1 VSSTFGLGNLGWAS
15 AAGPAA
21 TVQAGLAAALA
32 GGDPVHSLFA
42 TDLQALGAV
51 REAAAGGATTWL
63 AGTDTETG
71 QPTRYVAVGDTFLS
85 VGIVPSG
92 TAAQTL
98 EAGSDEPATIGFL
111 YLTLLTGAG
120 GDSPVVTQLL
130 SGTATYSGDPLPAF
144 AAGDGL
150 KDLIGTLVDKGTDFV
165 GSLVELAWEKEAGD
179 IAGAGQATADAADAA
194 AENVSGPTVI
204 TGPGGVQV
212 QTDVEM
218 TVGESVSLG
227 LGIVAVLAALVLD
240 VLAKQLTGY
249 VRVYNTTTEELDVSL
264 AWVHT
269 GVGYAGPRATE
280 AVTLPPV
287 GPVWTPPWVIG
298 ERAVSYAGWV
308 LGNTDSLSPVGY
320 VIRIAATEDFA
331 GADVMVD
338 IPITGANSLAVQVG
352 AGTDFGAFYAANA
365 GQNTALAASASGT
378 GSPYQVTI
386 ATNQNSG
393 RSASPTDG
401 ALGYDYEHLIVIAP
415 AG

>member
-1 VSSTFGLGNLGWAS
+1 VTATFGLGNLGWAS

-21 TVQAGLAAALA
+21 TVHAGLDTALA
-32 GGDPVHSLFA
+32 GGDPVQSLFA
-42 TDLQALGAV
+42 TDLQALGAL

-63 AGTDTETG
+63 SGTDTETG
-71 QPTRYVAVGDTFLS
+71 QPTRYVAVGNTFLS
-85 VGIVPSG
+85 VGIVPSD
-92 TAAQTL
+92 TATQTL
-98 EAGSDEPATIGFL
+98 EAGSDEPATLGFL

-120 GDSPVVTQLL
+120 GDNPVVTQLL
-130 SGTATYSGDPLPAF
+130 SGTATYSGDPLPHF

-165 GSLVELAWEKEAGD
+165 GSLFELAWEKEAGD
-179 IAGAGQATADAADAA
+179 IASAGQATADAAEAA
-194 AENVSGPTVI
+194 AEDVSGPTVL

-249 VRVYNTTTEELDVSL
+249 VRVYNATGEELDVSL
-264 AWVHT
+264 AWAHP
-269 GVGYAGPRATE
+269 GVGYAGPRAAE

-287 GPVWTPPWVIG
+287 GAVWTPPWVIG
-298 ERAVSYAGWV
+298 DRAVSYAGWV
-308 LGNTDSLSPVGY
+308 LGNTDTLSQLGY
-320 VIRIAATEDFA
+320 VIRIAATDTFT

-338 IPITGANSLAVQVG
+338 IPVTGANSLAVQVG

-365 GQNTALAASASGT
+365 GQDTDLVASASGA
-378 GSPYQVTI
+378 GYQVSV

-393 RSASPTDG
+393 RSAAPTDG
-401 ALGYDYEHLIVIAP
+401 TLGYNFEHVIVIAP